1 MIHTR
6 KVEGFGTWR
15 LDNNAPDKKWR
26 LTFTVEG
33 NEYRHQVRTYDS
45 AEIAAA
51 TIGDGRSLH
60 LMWDK
65 DPAAKLPPVPLSK
78 WVQEG

>member
-1 MIHTR
+1 MIRTR

-26 LTFTVEG
+26 LTFTVDG
-33 NEYRHQVRTYDS
+33 SEYRHRVMTFDS
-45 AEIAAA
+45 PERAAA

-60 LMWDK
+60 SMWDRH
-65 DPAAKLPPVPLSK
+65 PAGKLKPVPLSK
-78 WVQEG
+78 WDSE